1 MTIRLGEEE
10 SSVRVCFCVCSAT
23 RRSGF
28 IHTKHK
34 AHTLCVCVCVCV
46 CVRASK
52 AEGMPPHTVEGSGA
66 KNILPQGESLLM
78 TPHVRDDDVWKKKD
92 LCVED
97 FKPVKAVGN
106 GDMGTV
112 FLVVHESTNMPYA
125 MKVMKKD
132 ALVSKNTTI
141 RAQTEKDI
149 LSSLQHPFLPS
160 LLATFESEKHSFL
173 VMDYCTGGDLNVL
186 RQRQP
191 EKIFS
196 VSAARYVT
204 SSPLPF
210 APLPSCFAMRASAT
224 TLERERV
231 LALPVVQNETIKG
244 F

>member
-10 SSVRVCFCVCSAT
+10 SSVRVCSAT

-28 IHTKHK
+28 IHTKH
-34 AHTLCVCVCVCV
+34 TLRVCVCVCV
-46 CVRASK
+46 WK
-52 AEGMPPHTVEGSGA
+52 AEGMPPHTVEGSA
-66 KNILPQGESLLM
+66 AENSLPQGESLLM
-78 TPHVRDDDVWKKKD
+78 TPHVRDDDVWKKD

-204 SSPLPF
+204 SSLLPF
-210 APLPSCFAMRASAT
+210 APLPLCFAMRASAT

-231 LALPVVQNETIKG
+231 LALPVLQNETIKG